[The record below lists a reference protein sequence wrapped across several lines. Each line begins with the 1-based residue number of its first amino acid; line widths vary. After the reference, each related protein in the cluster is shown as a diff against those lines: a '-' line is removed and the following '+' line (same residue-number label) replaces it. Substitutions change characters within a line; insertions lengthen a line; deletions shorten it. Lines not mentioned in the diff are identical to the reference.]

1 VAQNYRHIVANLS
14 RQIGDGRS
22 RGFLRQGAQ
31 NQQNCVISRRFGTPH
46 APRARVARSPRCN
59 GPRAAVLWMVVA
71 ALQLMAAGGA
81 LHYDLRFLKLR
92 CCRATSVLDC
102 EYLPVG
108 ETSCPAGSTVDNLR
122 AGWECT
128 ARGAC
133 DSLRRALEMMN
144 DGLIRSDECYHALLE
159 AHQHMPVHTTGR
171 PAADGVGR
179 KCASAVR
186 SNLAVAALLRER
198 DEAGMHRA
206 HRLLTMALLCD
217 DDNAAAFHNLL
228 QLGGQAA
235 CADLADHG
243 EPAGA
248 KECESVPGYHLRML
262 HDAARN
268 DVYKSAIEW
277 ALQKRPGARVLD
289 VGAGSGLLAFVAAAN
304 SAQRVDALEMVLP
317 VAAVARAN
325 VRANARED
333 LVHVWPV
340 KSYDFPQQ
348 ALPHALQTSYR
359 ADVIVH
365 EIFDPCMLGEGVL
378 PALRDASVRLASEN
392 TIFVPHSARAYV
404 HAVDSWQLASH
415 RWPPRLRASGSAGEV
430 DYCVVEAYA
439 SAMFRGDAPIIETQN
454 MRSNYA
460 LTERVQV
467 LQLDFHSLPAGGGR
481 SEYEASVVASVCP
494 RPPPPLSLPPLLPLL
509 PFVQQFPLLAAL
521 SRRFNESSA
530 HFPRGA

>member
-1 VAQNYRHIVANLS
+1 
-14 RQIGDGRS
+14 
-22 RGFLRQGAQ
+22 
-31 NQQNCVISRRFGTPH
+31 
-46 APRARVARSPRCN
+46 
-59 GPRAAVLWMVVA
+59 
-71 ALQLMAAGGA
+71 
-81 LHYDLRFLKLR
+81 
-92 CCRATSVLDC
+92 
-102 EYLPVG
+102 
-108 ETSCPAGSTVDNLR
+108 
-122 AGWECT
+122 
-128 ARGAC
+128 
-133 DSLRRALEMMN
+133 
-144 DGLIRSDECYHALLE
+144 
-159 AHQHMPVHTTGR
+159 
-171 PAADGVGR
+171 
-179 KCASAVR
+179 
-186 SNLAVAALLRER
+186 
-198 DEAGMHRA
+198 
-206 HRLLTMALLCD
+206 MALLCD

-348 ALPHALQTSYR
+348 ALPHALQASYR

-378 PALRDASVRLASEN
+378 PALRDASARLASEN

-460 LTERVQV
+460 LTQRVQV

-494 RPPPPLSLPPLLPLL
+494 HPPPPPLSPLFCPFCLLSNNSHCSRPFLEGLTKALPTSPAAPGVHATFTEICTTSNRGQRHVIQSAPAACANSPSPPHPQPIPLAGTCGG
-509 PFVQQFPLLAAL
+509 AAAN
-521 SRRFNESSA
+521 F
-530 HFPRGA
+530 